1 MILNAKTFGG
11 LLILLVM
18 AALFAATLARIAI
31 FYPFAL
37 LPLSS
42 A

>member
-18 AALFAATLARIAI
+18 VALFAATLACIAI